1 MAKKTRKQ
9 KQRAVARRPGPSVAP
24 PTASA
29 PTGVAVEAEDLQ
41 PTDTPSAVEALEAL
55 EAETTASLAAAS
67 VAVDLG
73 TADPGRR
80 RVERVSRA
88 AAPVR
93 ARPGRAQ
100 ASGFI
105 QPLESEDAA
114 IPFDR
119 VPYVPADLRR
129 VAIIATLMI
138 ALIIAA
144 DIIVSNVVK

>member
-9 KQRAVARRPGPSVAP
+9 KRRATTRRPGPSVAP

-41 PTDTPSAVEALEAL
+41 PASPVAGEVTAL
-55 EAETTASLAAAS
+55 
-67 VAVDLG
+67 
-73 TADPGRR
+73 DPGRR
-80 RVERVSRA
+80 RVERLSGA
-88 AAPVR
+88 AATT
-93 ARPGRAQ
+93 ARPRPARGVA
-100 ASGFI
+100 AGYI

-129 VAIIATLMI
+129 VAIIAGLMI
-138 ALIIAA
+138 ALIIVA

>member
-9 KQRAVARRPGPSVAP
+9 KHRATARRSGPSVAP
-24 PTASA
+24 PTATA

-41 PTDTPSAVEALEAL
+41 PAALGSG
-55 EAETTASLAAAS
+55 ASS

-73 TADPGRR
+73 TAEPGRR
-80 RVERVSRA
+80 RVERISAA
-88 AAPVR
+88 AAPVGR
-93 ARPGRAQ
+93 ARPSRNVQ
-100 ASGFI
+100 AGYI
-105 QPLESEDAA
+105 QPLETEDAA

-119 VPYVPADLRR
+119 VPYVPADLKR

-138 ALIIAA
+138 ALIIVA